1 MDILFG
7 NMLIG
12 QSNEEINYIQ
22 EKPKGIGNSIT
33 LPYDYGSLDEL
44 EVVLVELVQK
54 VAYRLRKENMY
65 ASVVNVHLK
74 NNEFKTISHQKKLM
88 CKTDTTNDIL
98 EAAKELLKELYNGDL
113 IRLIGVRVDGLVEK
127 EELQLSIFDQKEDSK
142 NRKLDETLDRL
153 KEKFGYEVVTRAT
166 ELKDSNKEN

>member
-1 MDILFG
+1 
-7 NMLIG
+7 MLIG
-12 QSNEEINYIQ
+12 ESNEEVNYIQ

-33 LPYDYGSLDEL
+33 LPYDYGSIDEL

-74 NNEFKTISHQKKLM
+74 NNEFKTVSHQKKLM
-88 CKTDTTNDIL
+88 YKTDTTNDIL
-98 EAAKELLKELYNGDL
+98 EVAKELLKELYTGDL

-142 NRKLDETLDRL
+142 NRKLDETLDKL

-166 ELKDSNKEN
+166 ELKDGHKV